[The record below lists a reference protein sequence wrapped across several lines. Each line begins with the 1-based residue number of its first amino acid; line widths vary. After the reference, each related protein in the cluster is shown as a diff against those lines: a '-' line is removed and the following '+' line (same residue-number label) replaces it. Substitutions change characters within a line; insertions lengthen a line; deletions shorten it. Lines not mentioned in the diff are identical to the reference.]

1 MAFNISSFKSSFI
14 DGGARPTLFD
24 ITLQFPTTLGDDAN
38 EVSGTDASRKLT
50 FTCRAASI
58 PESRMASINVPYF
71 GRSIKVEGNRDYPDW
86 RVIVM
91 NDEDFTVRQAL
102 EAWHGNINSVIPNR
116 MNPNLWV
123 DGSYKQT
130 ALIKQYRKAGADGGV
145 TGNSGEDVIRT
156 YTMEGIF
163 PVNIGDIRLGWQQV
177 NEIEEYQVD
186 FAYDWW
192 IPTIGEADTTTS
204 SGITIG
210 AVA

>member
-1 MAFNISSFKSSFI
+1 
-14 DGGARPTLFD
+14 
-24 ITLQFPTTLGDDAN
+24 
-38 EVSGTDASRKLT
+38 
-50 FTCRAASI
+50 
-58 PESRMASINVPYF
+58 MASINVPYF